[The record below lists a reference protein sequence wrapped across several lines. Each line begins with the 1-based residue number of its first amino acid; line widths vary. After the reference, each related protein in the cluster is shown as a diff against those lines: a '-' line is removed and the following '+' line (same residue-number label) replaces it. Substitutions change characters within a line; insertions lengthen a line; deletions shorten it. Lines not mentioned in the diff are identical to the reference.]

1 MKNKTPA
8 LICIS
13 LGTLSFLIAIFKS
26 NSWPWV
32 IASLIIVGIALIF
45 SLNQIVLKENTSKK
59 KYYFIIILLGIAF
72 LLFGLLK

>member
-8 LICIS
+8 LICIF
-13 LGTLSFLIAIFKS
+13 LGTLSLLIAILKS

-32 IASLIIVGIALIF
+32 IASLIIAGIALIF
-45 SLNQIVLKENTSKK
+45 SFTQIVLKENTSKK